1 MTDPHRS
8 KLTAWR
14 TLTGRSVAYQ
24 TPDGIEVESR
34 QNFEVVRRRVFFD
47 DVLMVTIH
55 HEMTPLYLAG
65 MALIGLF
72 FLLIGIVL
80 VNTDLKVA
88 GYVFFAIGAVPV
100 IAFLLRLSFGIEAVT
115 VIGRRSKAAM
125 RFRGRSRRAREVYGA
140 LCNTVRDTHRRL
152 EREYAEE
159 STTAAVPP
167 AADAPAWPQPDPA
180 ETQTDP
186 PHS

>member
-1 MTDPHRS
+1 MTDPHRT
-8 KLTAWR
+8 KLTSWR
-14 TLTGRSVAYQ
+14 GLTGRSVAYQ
-24 TPDGIEVESR
+24 IADGIEVESR

-47 DVLMVTIH
+47 DVLMVTTH
-55 HEMTPLYLAG
+55 HEMTPLYLGA

-72 FLLIGIVL
+72 FIFIGIVL
-80 VNTDLKVA
+80 VNTDLKIA
-88 GYVFFAIGAVPV
+88 GYVFFAIGAVPM
-100 IAFLLRLSFGIEAVT
+100 IAFLLRLSLGLEVVT

-125 RFRGRSRRAREVYGA
+125 RFRGRSSRAREVYGA
-140 LCNTVRDTHRRL
+140 LCNAVRDAHRRL

-159 STTAAVPP
+159 EATNVPP
-167 AADAPAWPQPDPA
+167 AADAPAWPQPGPA